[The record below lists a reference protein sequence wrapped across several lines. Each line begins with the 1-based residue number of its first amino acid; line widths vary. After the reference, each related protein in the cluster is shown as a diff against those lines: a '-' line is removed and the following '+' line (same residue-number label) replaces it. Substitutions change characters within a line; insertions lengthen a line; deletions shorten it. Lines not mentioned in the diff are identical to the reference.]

1 MMAVAQGSTA
11 LKQHHPRIVQHIK
24 RLTRPMQPATVL
36 YSIGEHP
43 RESLQEVF
51 GHVYGR
57 GSDFLPPLHSALM
70 CVTLERSPCPGVS
83 ALCTE
88 PTLALHL

>member
-1 MMAVAQGSTA
+1 MAVEQESTA
-11 LKQHHPRIVQHIK
+11 LKQHHPRIMQRIK
-24 RLTRPMQPATVL
+24 RLTQPMKPATVL

-43 RESLQEVF
+43 RESLQGVC
-51 GHVYGR
+51 GHAYGR
-57 GSDFLPPLHSALM
+57 GSDFFPPLHSVLM
-70 CVTLERSPCPGVS
+70 CVTLERSSYPGVS